1 MCSRRHTKLERLVC
15 VSGPNICCS
24 CSGVNSFE
32 KIVCS
37 RSNTS
42 FLLLGSAP
50 LSAAGCCTSGVL
62 PAAGICCIA
71 SSLWDAVSSKLLSL
85 VPLSTNGC
93 WTSGAFATGGG
104 RCISSS
110 LCDAASSELVGLA
123 PLWANGCCTSGI
135 GVVTCTFIAILLA
148 RRWRTPPLACTAGAA
163 GLRLRLDFCVPTHR
177 RT

>member
-1 MCSRRHTKLERLVC
+1 MCSRRYTKLERVVC

-62 PAAGICCIA
+62 PVAGICCIA
-71 SSLWDAVSSKLLSL
+71 SSLWDAVSRKLLSL
-85 VPLSTNGC
+85 TPLSANGC

-104 RCISSS
+104 PCICSSM
-110 LCDAASSELVGLA
+110 CDAASSKLVALA

-135 GVVTCTFIAILLA
+135 VVVGLGVALLLA
-148 RRWRTPPLACTAGAA
+148 RRRRTPPLACTAGAA